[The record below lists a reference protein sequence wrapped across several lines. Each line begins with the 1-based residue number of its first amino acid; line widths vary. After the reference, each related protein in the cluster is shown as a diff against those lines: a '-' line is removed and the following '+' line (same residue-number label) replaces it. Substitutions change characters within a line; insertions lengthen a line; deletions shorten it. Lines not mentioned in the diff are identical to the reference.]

1 MTPDCRLSVAVAV
14 CVSQL
19 CQHTLHITHV
29 HRHAHT
35 QTDSALHGL
44 SINELA
50 GSLAQVLENANDAML
65 TY

>member
-1 MTPDCRLSVAVAV
+1 MTPDCRLSVAVAATLQTHFAYNTRAQT
-14 CVSQL
+14 CTHTDI
-19 CQHTLHITHV
+19 HTLHCTV
-29 HRHAHT
+29 F
-35 QTDSALHGL
+35 

>member
-1 MTPDCRLSVAVAV
+1 MTPDCRLSVAVAATLQTHFAYNTRAQT
-14 CVSQL
+14 CTNT
-19 CQHTLHITHV
+19 HT
-29 HRHAHT
+29 
-35 QTDSALHGL
+35 ALHGL